1 MNTIGPQYQPGK
13 AWTVAAMLAVM
24 MLTNFLDKVVIGLV
38 AVPMMEELS
47 LTPTQFG
54 VIGGSFYWLYAV
66 GAVAG
71 GFLSNRVAARRI
83 LLVMAVAWACIQLP
97 LAVSGS
103 FLTFIACRALLG
115 LTEGPASPVA
125 THALYKWFPDDK
137 RSLPVALLHQGSS
150 TGLLLAG
157 LLIPAITVAWG
168 WRANFYFLTAV
179 GLAWCVAW
187 YFFGAEGTV
196 EHQPASRQED
206 SERIPYRRLLADPT
220 VIGNYIAHFVA
231 HWVLAASLTW
241 LSAYLQKGLGFE
253 PITAGRMFALFI
265 AITAPVSLG
274 LAWLSQHL
282 MARGVPSRLA
292 RGAFVGIALVAAG
305 VLNCLILL
313 IDMAPLQKFVVLA
326 IAGGMTLVAYSV
338 GPAILGEIVPRSQRG
353 GILSLGNAAAS
364 LAGLGAPV
372 MTGWLVQM
380 TAGASGSGY
389 ERGFFFGGIILII
402 GGLLSMV
409 LMNPQK
415 SGGRLWPAAVRQT
428 VA

>member
-1 MNTIGPQYQPGK
+1 MNDAQYQPGK
-13 AWTVAAMLAVM
+13 AWAVATMLAVM

-38 AVPMMEELS
+38 AVPLMDELK
-47 LTPTQFG
+47 LTPTEFG
-54 VIGGSFYWLYAV
+54 IIGGSFYWLFAL
-66 GAVAG
+66 GAVVG
-71 GFLSNRVAARRI
+71 GFVSNRVPARLI
-83 LLVMAVAWACIQLP
+83 LLVMAGAWAFIQLP
-97 LAVSGS
+97 LAASAS
-103 FLTFIACRALLG
+103 FLTFIVCRALLG

-125 THALYKWFPDDK
+125 THALYKWFPDNK

-150 TGLLLAG
+150 AGLLLAG
-157 LLIPAITVAWG
+157 LLIPTITATWG

-179 GLAWCVAW
+179 GLAWCVLW

-196 EHQPASRQED
+196 EQPAAGKTED
-206 SERIPYRRLLADPT
+206 SERIPYRRLLCDAT

-282 MARGVPSRLA
+282 LAAGVPSRLA
-292 RGAFVGIALVAAG
+292 RGAFVGIALVIAG
-305 VLNCLILL
+305 VLNCAVLL
-313 IDMAPLQKFVVLA
+313 LDLAPLQKFVILA
-326 IAGGMTLVAYSV
+326 VGGGMTLVTYSV

-353 GILSLGNAAAS
+353 GILSIGNAVAS

-372 MTGWLVQM
+372 VTGWLVQV

-389 ERGFFFGGIILII
+389 ERGFFFGGVILII
-402 GGLLSMV
+402 GGLVSMIM
-409 LMNPQK
+409 MNPQR
-415 SGGRLWPAAVRQT
+415 SGTRLWTTSIRHTLA
-428 VA
+428 